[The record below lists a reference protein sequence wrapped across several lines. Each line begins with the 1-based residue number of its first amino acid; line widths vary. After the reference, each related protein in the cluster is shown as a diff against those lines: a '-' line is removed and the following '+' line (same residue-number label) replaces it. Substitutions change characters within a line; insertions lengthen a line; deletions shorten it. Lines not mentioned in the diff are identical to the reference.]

1 MAYGHIKMKH
11 GLREKKSFETK
22 SDWCLYSE
30 TWKLWVRRYLR
41 YSPDQPT
48 YCGFIHSL
56 VCSWNP
62 QIRGLMSLLKITMML
77 KKYQCLELLLP
88 LRGMRRKC
96 PQRRRTG

>member
-1 MAYGHIKMKH
+1 MV
-11 GLREKKSFETK
+11 LEKTVFETR

-30 TWKLWVRRYLR
+30 TQKLWVRRYLR

-48 YCGFIHSL
+48 YWGFIHSL

-62 QIRGLMSLLKITMML
+62 QVRGLMSLLKIMMML

-88 LRGMRRKC
+88 LRGARRKC
-96 PQRRRTG
+96 PQRRTMG

>member
-1 MAYGHIKMKH
+1 MP
-11 GLREKKSFETK
+11 LFRN
-22 SDWCLYSE
+22 SE
-30 TWKLWVRRYLR
+30 TLKLWVRRYLR

-62 QIRGLMSLLKITMML
+62 QIGLMSLLKITMML

-88 LRGMRRKC
+88 LRGVRRKC
-96 PQRRRTG
+96 SQRRMLG